1 MALKKNHKGIESL
14 KSRYALMFISPWIVG
29 MVLFFIYPIL
39 QSIYYTFA
47 DIEISEN
54 GVISS
59 FVGLTNFNEILVND
73 PDYLDNLLASFSSM
87 LVSLPFILIVSMV
100 LALLLNG
107 KYAGRTFFRGLY
119 FIPVIF
125 SCGVVLQLFLEAGAN
140 GATQTDVSSTVSFN
154 MIDFGEVLAG
164 LNLPDSV
171 ESSLMDALNNIF
183 LLVWQSGIQTVLLIA
198 GLQSIPDT
206 LYEVAKVEGTTKW
219 EEFWLIT
226 FPMLM
231 RTMFLVII
239 FTVIELVSST
249 GNLIVQNSYTQF
261 NLMEYG
267 LGTAMLWFY
276 FMFVGIFV
284 LLLFAL
290 YNKVFVRKWG

>member
-1 MALKKNHKGIESL
+1 
-14 KSRYALMFISPWIVG
+14 MFISPWIVG

-39 QSIYYTFA
+39 QSIYYTFT

-140 GATQTDVSSTVSFN
+140 GATQTDVSSTISFN

>member
-1 MALKKNHKGIESL
+1 M
-14 KSRYALMFISPWIVG
+14 
-29 MVLFFIYPIL
+29 
-39 QSIYYTFA
+39 
-47 DIEISEN
+47 
-54 GVISS
+54 
-59 FVGLTNFNEILVND
+59 GLTNFNEILVND